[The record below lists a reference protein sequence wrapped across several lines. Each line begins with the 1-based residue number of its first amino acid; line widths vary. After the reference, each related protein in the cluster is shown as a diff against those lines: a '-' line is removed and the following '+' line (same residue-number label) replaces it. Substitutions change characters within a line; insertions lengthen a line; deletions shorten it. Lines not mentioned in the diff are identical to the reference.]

1 MIGAIV
7 ATIPLGLGIAL
18 NPLAIVVSILILR
31 ATDSRRNGIAF
42 AIGWVLG
49 LALLVVLSTLIVQDQ
64 VVTRH
69 RTPPTF
75 IPWVWTAL
83 GGFMLLAAALA
94 LWRGRQQ
101 GERAGPPRW
110 LRAIDGGQAWHKMAI
125 GLFLATFSL
134 RNLALLA
141 AAASVIG
148 QAGLVKVEMA
158 IVAAAFVAI
167 SSAGI
172 LIPLFVRLFGGESA
186 DAILQQWGDWLTT
199 HMATLTAAVLAVLGL
214 YLLSKGLPGVL

>member
-1 MIGAIV
+1 MAGAIV

-31 ATDSRRNGIAF
+31 SADSRRNGIAF
-42 AIGWVLG
+42 AIGWILG
-49 LALLVVLSTLIVQDQ
+49 LALLVVLSSLAVQDQ
-64 VVTRH
+64 VATRH
-69 RTPPTF
+69 RMLPEF
-75 IPWVWTAL
+75 IAWIWVGL
-83 GGFMLLAAALA
+83 GVFMLIAAALA
-94 LWRGRQQ
+94 WLRGRHR
-101 GERAGPPRW
+101 GEQAGPPRW
-110 LRAIDGGQAWHKMAI
+110 LRAIDGGRVWHKTAI

-148 QAGLVKVEMA
+148 QANLLHVELA

-172 LIPLFVRLFGGESA
+172 LIPLLVRLFGGEGA
-186 DAILQQWGDWLTT
+186 DATLQQWGDWLTT
-199 HMATLTAAVLAVLGL
+199 HMASLTAAVLALLGL
-214 YLLSKGLPGVL
+214 YLLSKGVPGVL